1 MKNMVKT
8 ILCFGLLFI
17 FSPGK
22 IKALE
27 PMYKVELD
35 KEIKIIPTAT
45 PTIAVIKPIKE
56 IELDIKPLATKTP
69 TPIVVTQIITATP
82 NPTAT
87 TTENKITETEKIS
100 IEPKTEEI
108 KEETKVVETE
118 DEGVKNKNSDKLFWI
133 IIIGLLALILAIQ
146 IWSTRKS
153 EEYRNKKENP

>member
-1 MKNMVKT
+1 MKNIVRT
-8 ILCFGLLFI
+8 VLCFGLFFI
-17 FSPGK
+17 LSIGK
-22 IKALE
+22 IRAIE
-27 PMYKVELD
+27 PLYQVQID
-35 KEIKIIPTAT
+35 KEIKIIPTAV

-69 TPIVVTQIITATP
+69 TPVVVTQIITATP

-133 IIIGLLALILAIQ
+133 IIIGLLVLILAIQ
-146 IWSTRKS
+146 IWSTKR
-153 EEYRNKKENP
+153 EEESQMKK

>member
-1 MKNMVKT
+1 MKNIVRT
-8 ILCFGLLFI
+8 VLCFGLFFI
-17 FSPGK
+17 LSIGK
-22 IKALE
+22 TRAIE
-27 PMYKVELD
+27 PLYQVQID
-35 KEIKIIPTAT
+35 KEIKIIPTAV

-69 TPIVVTQIITATP
+69 TPVVVTQIITATP

-87 TTENKITETEKIS
+87 TTEDKIAETEKIS

-133 IIIGLLALILAIQ
+133 IIVGLLVLILAIQ
-146 IWSTRKS
+146 VWSTKKD
-153 EEYRNKKENP
+153 EERQIKK